1 MAKVSN
7 VEMPADWAAEEQEDD
22 YKTPIY
28 DGLKPQWQNFV
39 IAHMKSADHAQ
50 AAIDAGYSPKTAKH
64 RGWTLAR
71 RPDIVAATNELIDRE
86 LRHAENARC
95 AIILR
100 LTADSM
106 CSLEDFTQWSEEEGR
121 VVMRRPEDVD
131 PSYRRCVG
139 MVNVSREGY
148 VVFNTTSQNNARKL
162 LASYHGWDRTAVDAA
177 PPISFDF
184 SGLKG

>member
-1 MAKVSN
+1 
-7 VEMPADWAAEEQEDD
+7 
-22 YKTPIY
+22 
-28 DGLKPQWQNFV
+28 
-39 IAHMKSADHAQ
+39 
-50 AAIDAGYSPKTAKH
+50 
-64 RGWTLAR
+64 
-71 RPDIVAATNELIDRE
+71 
-86 LRHAENARC
+86 
-95 AIILR
+95 
-100 LTADSM
+100 M